1 MNTQFQALP
10 WHDAVLLELSVN
22 RASAGLRD
30 EVILDIE
37 WPDATRQRLTFK
49 DCYKAELLL
58 NFGVLG
64 NDTIRDADV
73 AVDTP
78 SLVAVRERWGRL
90 GVDLRDLEEYRI
102 TTNTTASTIVIL
114 ARSLDVNDVT
124 G

>member
-1 MNTQFQALP
+1 MNIEFQALP
-10 WHDAVLLELSVN
+10 WHDAVLLEVSTN
-22 RASAGLRD
+22 RASPGLRD
-30 EVILDIE
+30 EVVIEVE

-64 NDTIRDADV
+64 ADTIREAQL
-73 AVDTP
+73 APDTP
-78 SLVAVRERWGRL
+78 GLAAVRERWSRL

-102 TTNTTASTIVIL
+102 TTNTTASKIIIL
-114 ARSLDVNDVT
+114 ARSFEVSDVT